1 MKRSFLLIEIVV
13 ALIIISIIYSQFFVK
28 NSNEKLDLFVEK
40 LELYL
45 NFLRYKALIDDKRDF
60 ENQFWHKQRW
70 SIKFLRCRE
79 NEGGGI
85 YMSIYSDNNALG
97 HTNFEEALK
106 DPLTNRLITSS
117 NFCRSNPNNSPF
129 SILRNYDIQNVEL
142 SCNSTSSL
150 GQISFGE
157 DGKIYSRLSNLEND
171 YFSYEITKACKIKF
185 TTKENYEREIEIY
198 PKTGFINLINKN

>member
-13 ALIIISIIYSQFFVK
+13 ALILVSIVYSQFFLK
-28 NSNEKLDLFVEK
+28 NSNEKIDLFVEK
-40 LELYL
+40 LEVYL

-60 ENQFWHKQRW
+60 ENRFWHKQRW

-117 NFCRSNPNNSPF
+117 NFCKNNPKNSPF
-129 SILRNYDIQNVEL
+129 SILKNYDIQNVEL

-157 DGKIYSRLSNLEND
+157 NGRIYSRLSNLEED
-171 YFSYEITKACKIKF
+171 YFSYEITKVCKMSF
-185 TTKENYEREIEIY
+185 TTKESYKREIEIY
-198 PKTGFINLINKN
+198 PKTGYIKLIKRD